1 MMKFFNHIRRKLAA
15 ENKVMAY
22 LRYAIGEILLVVIG
36 ILIALQINSWN
47 QSRLES
53 IDEKII
59 LSNLHDEFINNKIEL
74 KKSIQIYEG
83 AMQGNKMLMSLI
95 GSDEAKLQKYNL
107 DSLFFESLPST
118 KIIFSDN
125 AIKNI
130 IQSGRLNIIKDPK
143 IVHLMYEWEA
153 LVILIKERENT
164 LQSWINN
171 QLMPYISDYVPFK
184 EIDTY
189 GNMPWG
195 GKSKLKSNYSKLF
208 KQLKYENI
216 LDNVLWYHNKNL
228 TSLKEADDLIE
239 KIIDVTMEYSHHRN
253 IP

>member
-153 LVILIKERENT
+153 LAILIKERENT

-171 QLMPYISDYVPFK
+171 QLMPYISDYVSFK

>member
-153 LVILIKERENT
+153 LAILIKERENT

-171 QLMPYISDYVPFK
+171 QLMPYISDYVSFK
-184 EIDTY
+184 EIDNY